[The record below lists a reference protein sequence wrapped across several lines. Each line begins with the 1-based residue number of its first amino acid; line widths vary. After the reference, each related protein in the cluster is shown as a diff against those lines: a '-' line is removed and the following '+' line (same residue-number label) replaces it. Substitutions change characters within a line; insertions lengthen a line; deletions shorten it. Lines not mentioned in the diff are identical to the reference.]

1 MWTAF
6 QVPHIRHHRR
16 RVVILDNASI
26 HKSRRLKRMIRRAG
40 GEVLFTP
47 PYGWDCTPLDHGAF
61 GIVKR
66 RLQREGARIAQG
78 SMRRGLDRA
87 LSRIGP
93 SAAAYCFANCG
104 YEDMLP

>member
-1 MWTAF
+1 M
-6 QVPHIRHHRR
+6 PHIRHNRR

-26 HKSRRLKRMIRRAG
+26 HKSRRFVRMVRHAG

-47 PYGWDCTPLDHGAF
+47 PYAWDCTPLDHGAF

-66 RLQREGARIAQG
+66 YLQKRGQRIANG

-87 LSRIGP
+87 FARIGA
-93 SAAAYCFANCG
+93 SAARYCYRNCG
-104 YEDMLP
+104 YDELAD

>member
-66 RLQREGARIAQG
+66 RPQG